1 MTVKY
6 HVMRLDPKKLVI
18 HMDDRSN
25 FTTVGTTLWYQMLIF

>member
-18 HMDDRSN
+18 QMDDGSN
-25 FTTVGTTLWYQMLIF
+25 FTTVGSTLWCQMLIF